1 MGKEEWKNKAS
12 VNKSFLGD
20 DEPTEHNR
28 KEGGGKRTAEGPR
41 RKSLPLFSFFSSSL
55 FLDLLWTQPY
65 TRRRAKGERRG
76 GFLHPPPSFFGLSFA
91 PKGGLGYRPP
101 ALPPVSPSLPLLL
114 ASTFLLPSPA
124 TAHPSKRGGGGGGGR
139 AARKKRNMSLSL
151 SSILLLSRPPSFLK
165 KLPPPSPLPPIAR
178 NLPPPSLP
186 FPPLP
191 TFSSHPLP
199 YSHRPTHPVA
209 IPPPLDPSFK
219 GARPWEGG
227 KEGRAG
233 AALSVPLL
241 PSAPPETESK
251 AKTNSLSP
259 LQQRRRR
266 RPRKPSRQPKAFAE
280 SRSSQSGNERK
291 KRDSCQLSPLGGSF
305 LLRLRCWNTPPPP
318 PLTFAPTEY
327 PPKNALTFPYRKR
340 K

>member
-1 MGKEEWKNKAS
+1 MFCNTIFFLPVPSSLTKLCSCFSTLFHFHDCQDSKIEGGIGKKGGWEVGKEEWKNKAS

-124 TAHPSKRGGGGGGGR
+124 TAHPSKRGGGGGRR

-151 SSILLLSRPPSFLK
+151 SLLHPPPLASPILSQEAASSFPPSSDREK
-165 KLPPPSPLPPIAR
+165 SA
-178 NLPPPSLP
+178 SP

-191 TFSSHPLP
+191 SSTHFFFSPPPLLP
-199 YSHRPTHPVA
+199 PTHP
-209 IPPPLDPSFK
+209 PSRDPS
-219 GARPWEGG
+219 
-227 KEGRAG
+227 
-233 AALSVPLL
+233 
-241 PSAPPETESK
+241 
-251 AKTNSLSP
+251 
-259 LQQRRRR
+259 
-266 RPRKPSRQPKAFAE
+266 PSR
-280 SRSSQSGNERK
+280 SV
-291 KRDSCQLSPLGGSF
+291 L
-305 LLRLRCWNTPPPP
+305 
-318 PLTFAPTEY
+318 
-327 PPKNALTFPYRKR
+327 
-340 K
+340 